1 MAGTG
6 FLAQAVPGPTA
17 STVMGSVC
25 SAVTQ
30 WDTELVILKTAWC
43 EADKWVT
50 IRVMEIRQ
58 KA

>member
-17 STVMGSVC
+17 SAVMGSVC

-30 WDTELVILKTAWC
+30 WDTQLVILKTAWC
-43 EADKWVT
+43 EADK
-50 IRVMEIRQ
+50 MGHH
-58 KA
+58 